1 MITASKFICPDGLIS
16 KALNNQLTDQRVS
29 LNEPTGDF
37 FYDPWIIKEE
47 YKNTVWEQILNS
59 LDTPVGEARII
70 KLDSGKS
77 YYAHADIDDRWHLNL
92 SGEYSYLIDL
102 DNNKMFELVNDNI
115 WYYMNAGLL
124 HSASNFGSVP
134 RNQLVVRKLLEHS
147 TDPNMISITIKPAV
161 DKFDIRYQFDKMI
174 SPWLNQQ
181 NKKKNIDN
189 FKNVENTV
197 TLKIASNLK
206 DELLKLAD
214 GLFIVEEHESNL

>member
-1 MITASKFICPDGLIS
+1 MITASKFICPDGLIR

-115 WYYMNAGLL
+115 WYCMNAGLL
-124 HSASNFGSVP
+124 HSASNFGSVT

-189 FKNVENTV
+189 FKNVGNTV

-214 GLFIVEEHESNL
+214 GLFIVEEHESCL